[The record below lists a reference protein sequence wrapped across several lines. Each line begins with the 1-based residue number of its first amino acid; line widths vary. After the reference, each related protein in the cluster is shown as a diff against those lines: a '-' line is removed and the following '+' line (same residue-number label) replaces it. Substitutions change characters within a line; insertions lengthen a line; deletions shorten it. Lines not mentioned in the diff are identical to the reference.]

1 MERSDSLKK
10 AIDSVLTNMRNI
22 RYEKRMTQDRLAN
35 RLGIS
40 QNAYSKIEMGD
51 TELTLARL
59 LEIMIILEVPVE
71 MLLEWIN
78 AEALSKRPRNSEDLT
93 TGSI

>member
-1 MERSDSLKK
+1 
-10 AIDSVLTNMRNI
+10 MRNI